1 MAYNT
6 LDTSPGQKTVSIGK
20 QDPNDSW
27 ANPTASYPYRRTADR
42 HADLMPVTLHPRPS
56 NVQPG
61 LLDIES
67 ILEDQRHAL
76 RQIARGIR
84 LISAPWLVEPPDS
97 ESFHKG
103 SGIVMPAISATVF
116 SVIASVTCPPGRN
129 GVLNRI
135 ANVIVGG
142 AFSDFSGDFVWQI
155 RRNQS
160 GNATDTMA
168 ERNYENI
175 TASYGLIIAPAQI
188 SGIRIFENDVIQLVG
203 RNNALP
209 LGTSL
214 GGLLGGY
221 FYPRTWDDQFD
232 RQDSSNSW

>member
-1 MAYNT
+1 
-6 LDTSPGQKTVSIGK
+6 
-20 QDPNDSW
+20 
-27 ANPTASYPYRRTADR
+27 
-42 HADLMPVTLHPRPS
+42 
-56 NVQPG
+56 
-61 LLDIES
+61 
-67 ILEDQRHAL
+67 
-76 RQIARGIR
+76 
-84 LISAPWLVEPPDS
+84 
-97 ESFHKG
+97 
-103 SGIVMPAISATVF
+103 MPAISATAF
-116 SVIASVTCPPGRN
+116 SVIAAVTCPPGRN

-168 ERNYENI
+168 ERNYDNI
-175 TASYGLIIAPAQI
+175 VASYGLIIAPARI

-203 RNNALP
+203 RNNNLP

-232 RQDSSNSW
+232 RADSSTSW

>member
-1 MAYNT
+1 MAYGTN
-6 LDTSPGQKTVSIGK
+6 DTTPGQKTVPIG
-20 QDPNDSW
+20 QAPLEDTWS
-27 ANPTASYPYRRTADR
+27 NPSASYPYRRTADR
-42 HADLMPVTLHPRPS
+42 HADFMPITLHPRPS
-56 NVQPG
+56 NAAPG
-61 LLDIES
+61 LLDIEN
-67 ILEDQRHAL
+67 ILEEQGNAL
-76 RQIARGIR
+76 RQIARSNR
-84 LISAPWLVEPPDS
+84 LISAPWLIEPPDS

-103 SGIVMPAISATVF
+103 SGIAMPAISATVF
-116 SVIASVTCPPGRN
+116 SVIVTVTCPPGRN

-135 ANVIVGG
+135 ANVVVGG
-142 AFSDFSGDFVWQI
+142 AFSDFSGDFQWQI

-175 TASYGLIIAPAQI
+175 LASYGLIIAPARI

-209 LGTSL
+209 VGTAL

-221 FYPRTWDDQFD
+221 FYPKTWDDQFD
-232 RQDSSNSW
+232 RADSSQSW